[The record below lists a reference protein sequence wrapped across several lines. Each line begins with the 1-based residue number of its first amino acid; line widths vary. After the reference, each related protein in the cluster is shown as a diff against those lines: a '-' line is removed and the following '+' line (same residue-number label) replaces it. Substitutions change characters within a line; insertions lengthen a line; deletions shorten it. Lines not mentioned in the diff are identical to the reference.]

1 MCIRDRSP
9 IDLMVF
15 IEKEFDFVKPNNFTN
30 SLTNYLRARTMDMGQ
45 QILNPVDVA
54 GWQENQ
60 DWISTGTLPMRWE
73 FGDYLLNRY
82 YAANKEQFRTLLK
95 TMVGEN
101 VYDPEFIVKTVKD
114 YIFCNYDIM
123 NDELND
129 AISIFMGDVPEN
141 YFNGGGWSIN
151 DSTVP
156 KQFYDLLR
164 FFVTLPEFQLK

>member
-1 MCIRDRSP
+1 
-9 IDLMVF
+9 
-15 IEKEFDFVKPNNFTN
+15 
-30 SLTNYLRARTMDMGQ
+30 
-45 QILNPVDVA
+45 
-54 GWQENQ
+54 
-60 DWISTGTLPMRWE
+60 MRWE